1 VILRVLTARVPNHN
15 IGEFNELLRAQL
27 SELREQPGLVYAKL
41 ARRLDE
47 DQTEEVVLV
56 EEWRTTADLFAWT
69 GGRLNRPRLLRGT
82 EELVDNLIITHYEA
96 LDVSPEDLQQR
107 VLGPDAMAVS
117 RWDGKAG
124 AADDDDDDED
134 AGLDEAD
141 GDVDARHA
149 DHTQRSSIT
158 DDAAPPSGVLRS

>member
-1 VILRVLTARVPNHN
+1 MILRVLTARVPNAN
-15 IGEFNELLRAQL
+15 IGEFNELLRRQL
-27 SELREQPGLVYAKL
+27 SELREQPGLVYVKL

-82 EELVDNLIITHYEA
+82 EELVDNLVITHYEA

-107 VLGPDAMAVS
+107 VLGVGTVPGSPFGDANG
-117 RWDGKAG
+117 RDDDGVDDVGSPADG
-124 AADDDDDDED
+124 LDVDTDRFAADRPAEP
-134 AGLDEAD
+134 EE
-141 GDVDARHA
+141 VR
-149 DHTQRSSIT
+149 
-158 DDAAPPSGVLRS
+158 PPSGVFRA